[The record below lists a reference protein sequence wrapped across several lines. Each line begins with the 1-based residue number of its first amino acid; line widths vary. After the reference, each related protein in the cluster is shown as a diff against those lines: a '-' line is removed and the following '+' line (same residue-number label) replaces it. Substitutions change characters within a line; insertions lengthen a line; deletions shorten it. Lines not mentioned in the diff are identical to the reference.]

1 MKQNPNVKEKDI
13 ILTDETENLHLILY
27 NDDYNT
33 IDFVIDSLV
42 KICKHT
48 IKQATQCTLIAHYK
62 GKCEV
67 KEGRYEKLKPMKDG
81 LIDRGLTAAIE

>member
-13 ILTDETENLHLILY
+13 ILIGETENLHLILY

-48 IKQATQCTLIAHYK
+48 IEQATQCTLIAHYK

-67 KEGRYEKLKPMKDG
+67 KEGSYEKLKPMKDG